1 MVLYE
6 HISRCSFST
15 SSYIYVHSKQS
26 PSRNLLTVAS
36 SYINVLLLIITY
48 IDDCY
53 SLTDKIKEV
62 AGNAQEE
69 SMEPKAK
76 HLQT

>member
-1 MVLYE
+1 M
-6 HISRCSFST
+6 
-15 SSYIYVHSKQS
+15 
-26 PSRNLLTVAS
+26 TVAS
-36 SYINVLLLIITY
+36 SYINVLIIIITY

-53 SLTDKIKEV
+53 SLTDKIKQV

-69 SMEPKAK
+69 STEPKAK